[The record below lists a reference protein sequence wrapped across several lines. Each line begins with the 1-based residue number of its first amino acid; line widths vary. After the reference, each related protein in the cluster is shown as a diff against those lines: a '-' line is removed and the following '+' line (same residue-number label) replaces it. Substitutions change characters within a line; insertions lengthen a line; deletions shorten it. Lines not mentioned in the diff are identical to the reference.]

1 MKRTFIKDAMALV
14 GQTIVIKGW
23 VVSRRDHGKLMF
35 LDVKDMSGVLQIVLA
50 DMADSFK
57 GIGNWWVVEIEGVVN
72 ERPERLRNPNLETGN
87 IELEAKKVTVVNQAQ
102 VLPIPVEGE
111 GYEITE
117 EARLKYRYLDLRRP
131 RLQDNLRTRAIFME
145 YIRHFLKERGFLE
158 IETPALT
165 KSTPEGARD
174 FLVPS
179 RLDPG
184 MFYALPQSPQQYKQ
198 LLMLSGIE
206 RYFQFPRC
214 FRDEDL
220 RGDRLLEFTQLDIEM
235 AFTFEE
241 EMLQLIEE
249 LVITMTEAL
258 GKRIQEKPFPRM
270 TFQVAMEKY
279 QSDKPDIRRDKTD
292 KDLMAY
298 VWITHFPMFEEKDDG
313 SVTYTHNPFSAVEE
327 GKRGKMNKDMPR
339 EELLK
344 IRTQQY
350 DLALNGFEVFG
361 GGIREHN
368 PLNVIAVFEILG
380 YSKKRIQEDFGH
392 LLEAFSYGVPPHG
405 GIASGLDRWL
415 QAILGERSIREV
427 VAFPTSGSGKTSVMD
442 SPSHIEQDQLDI
454 LGITLKK
461 NAHSK

>member
-249 LVITMTEAL
+249 LVIAMTEAL